1 MDCCGHTCDMSAYF
15 DSKKAQS
22 EVNQYLKQGLPSHAR
37 AMLDSVSSR
46 AVKDATVLEI
56 GGGID
61 SLQIELLKQGAKE
74 ATNVEV
80 SPAYLTAAQ
89 SLAQQLGLA
98 DRIHH
103 QRADFA
109 SQPDLVVPA
118 DIVILHRVVCCYP
131 DMPRLVTAA
140 AGHTRHLLAISFP
153 RDVWYMHLV
162 IEAQAAWARLQGSRF
177 RNYVHSP
184 EAIRHVAAERGLRLV
199 RQRFAGQW
207 HIVLFERLN

>member
-15 DSKKAQS
+15 DSQKAQS
-22 EVNQYLKQGLPSHAR
+22 EARQYLKQGLSSHAR
-37 AMLDSVSSR
+37 AMLDSVCLSPINGAS
-46 AVKDATVLEI
+46 VLEV
-56 GGGID
+56 GGGIG

-89 SLAQQLGLA
+89 SLARQSGLA
-98 DRIHH
+98 DRIRHH
-103 QRADFA
+103 QADFA
-109 SQPDLVVPA
+109 SQPDLVAPA

-131 DMPRLVTAA
+131 DMPRLVAGAA
-140 AGHTRHLLAISFP
+140 DQAQRLLAISFP
-153 RDVWYMHLV
+153 RDVWYMHLL
-162 IEAQAAWARLQGSRF
+162 IEAQATWACLQRSRF

-184 EAIRHVAAERGLRLV
+184 QAMMRIAADRGLRLA

-207 HIVLFERLN
+207 HIAVFERVN